1 MLPRAVAPGADSNLL
16 STIKQR
22 MIKRHCSFSQ
32 VVTMLRIT
40 LMYYTDFFSFMENPN
55 KEEQIIMAEQINS
68 PPKHSLFPNL

>member
-1 MLPRAVAPGADSNLL
+1 
-16 STIKQR
+16 
-22 MIKRHCSFSQ
+22 MIKRHYSFSQ

-68 PPKHSLFPNL
+68 PPKYSLFPNL